1 MTAERVRVVIAD
13 DQPVLRHGLKS
24 LLEGSGRIE
33 VVAEAG
39 TGDEALTAAARTR
52 PDVVLMDIRMPDL
65 DGIEAARRLP
75 QTKVV
80 MLTTFDLD
88 DYVIE
93 ALRAGASGFLL
104 KTAPLPELVAAI
116 EAVAAGD
123 AFLDTRSTRRL
134 LDQVARRLPVAVA
147 AGAGD
152 VLTPREQTVLRM
164 VAGGQTNAE
173 IATALH
179 LSEATIKTHVS
190 SMLGKLGLRDR
201 VQAVIYAYEN
211 GIIEHPAPGPRR

>member
-1 MTAERVRVVIAD
+1 MTAECVRVLIAD

-24 LLEGSGRIE
+24 LLEGSGKIR

-39 TGDEALTAAARTR
+39 TGTAALTAAARCR

-75 QTKVV
+75 WARVI

-88 DYVIE
+88 EYVID

-104 KTAPLPELVAAI
+104 KTAPLAELIAAI

-123 AFLDTRSTRRL
+123 AFLDAKTTRRL
-134 LDQVARRLPVAVA
+134 LDQVARRLPVAIGHH
-147 AGAGD
+147 AGQED
-152 VLTPREQTVLRM
+152 LTDREQVVLKM
-164 VAGGQTNAE
+164 IAGGKTNAE

-179 LSEATIKTHVS
+179 VAPATVKTHVS
-190 SMLGKLGLRDR
+190 AILRKLGLRDR
-201 VQAVIYAYEN
+201 VHAVIYAYEN
-211 GIIEHPAPGPRR
+211 GLIG

>member
-1 MTAERVRVVIAD
+1 
-13 DQPVLRHGLKS
+13 
-24 LLEGSGRIE
+24 
-33 VVAEAG
+33 
-39 TGDEALTAAARTR
+39 
-52 PDVVLMDIRMPDL
+52 
-65 DGIEAARRLP
+65 
-75 QTKVV
+75 VV

-211 GIIEHPAPGPRR
+211 GIIEHPAPGARR